1 MERRSVLELPSF
13 EELNKND
20 LILKTL
26 DLSLTNQPLLGLG
39 LCKDPR

>member
-1 MERRSVLELPSF
+1 MERRPMLGLPPF

-26 DLSLTNQPLLGLG
+26 DLSLPNQPLFGSGLE
-39 LCKDPR
+39 KNS